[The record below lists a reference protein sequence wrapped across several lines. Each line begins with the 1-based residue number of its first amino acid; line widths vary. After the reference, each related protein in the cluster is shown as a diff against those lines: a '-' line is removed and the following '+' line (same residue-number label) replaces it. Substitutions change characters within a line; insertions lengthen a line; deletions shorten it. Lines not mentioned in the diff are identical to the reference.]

1 MGERKRPVR
10 KRATGT
16 REQVV
21 AFLTVAG
28 GEIYDRDGMASRS
41 LAEAVRYPGSSIAF
55 AQLLSGMERAGVI
68 KREVR
73 GKRTYRITLG
83 DFDGFGPAPPRLEVP
98 VAQADQDRALDPV
111 DHPGTPSSPE
121 FDYDELA
128 RRLLVQVARKL
139 AAEPDPD
146 LVAENVRLREEL
158 REAQQSL
165 ATARAIANRPVG

>member
-1 MGERKRPVR
+1 MGERKRTVR
-10 KRATGT
+10 KRATGI

-21 AFLTVAG
+21 AFLTEAG

-55 AQLLSGMERAGVI
+55 AQLLSGMERAGI
-68 KREVR
+68 ITREVR

-83 DFDGFGPAPPRLEVP
+83 DFDGFGPAPPRLDVP
-98 VAQADQDRALDPV
+98 VAQVDPV
-111 DHPGTPSSPE
+111 PAGDNGTPPMPE

-139 AAEPDPD
+139 ASEPDPD

-165 ATARAIANRPVG
+165 AMARALANRPVR

>member
-1 MGERKRPVR
+1 
-10 KRATGT
+10 
-16 REQVV
+16 
-21 AFLTVAG
+21 
-28 GEIYDRDGMASRS
+28 MASRS

-83 DFDGFGPAPPRLEVP
+83 DFDGFGPAPARLEP
-98 VAQADQDRALDPV
+98 PLAQV
-111 DHPGTPSSPE
+111 DTDLAGGDGASLSSPSASSASAE

-165 ATARAIANRPVG
+165 AMAKAMANRPAR